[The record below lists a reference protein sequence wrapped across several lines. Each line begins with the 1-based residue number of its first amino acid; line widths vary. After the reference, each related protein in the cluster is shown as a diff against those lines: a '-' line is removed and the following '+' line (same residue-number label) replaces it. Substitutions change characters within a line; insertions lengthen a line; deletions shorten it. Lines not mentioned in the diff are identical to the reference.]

1 MRFILITIILCL
13 YLTPLKAELFKPNP
27 SISPEEVISIQ
38 LSALQKN
45 SIPFKAKI
53 FNKNCRITITDTGLK
68 TLTGGRLKRMK
79 KYFRELDGE
88 KATNIYHMVLK
99 EVEQPLLETVMK
111 ECNGNQTL
119 ASQVLGLNRGT
130 LRTKLKDYNLI

>member
-1 MRFILITIILCL
+1 MASKKKREFNGEGKRLSDLVAKSMR
-13 YLTPLKAELFKPNP
+13 
-27 SISPEEVISIQ
+27 
-38 LSALQKN
+38 
-45 SIPFKAKI
+45 
-53 FNKNCRITITDTGLK
+53 
-68 TLTGGRLKRMK
+68 

-88 KATNIYHMVLK
+88 KATNIYQLVLK

-111 ECNGNQTL
+111 ECKGNQTL